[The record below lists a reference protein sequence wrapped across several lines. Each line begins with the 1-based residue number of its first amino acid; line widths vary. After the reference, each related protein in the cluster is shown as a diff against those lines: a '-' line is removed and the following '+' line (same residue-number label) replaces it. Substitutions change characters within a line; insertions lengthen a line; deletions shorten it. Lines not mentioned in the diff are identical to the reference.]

1 METLGATLT
10 KVCRVCSE
18 ELVIGVNWNESQ
30 ARQHRYFC
38 RNHHNYLRASG
49 LLGKEK
55 ILSSGIHKCNPFV
68 DETPAD
74 LNNLPSQSR
83 TVTKTVTVNE
93 RVNDQDYFRNQ
104 IALKLFNKCVVSGF
118 DLVELCEAAHIIPV
132 KGFNGP
138 DKPGNC
144 LLLVGGLHK
153 AFDRFMYTILP
164 CGTILVAPQYRESSL
179 GVYHCKR
186 VLVPLREDHRE
197 YLIWHNDRY
206 LDINYPDF
214 A

>member
-1 METLGATLT
+1 MV
-10 KVCRVCSE
+10 KRVVKLSAGICTFNYHTQNGGCTSIVE
-18 ELVIGVNWNESQ
+18 DGK
-30 ARQHRYFC
+30 RYC
-38 RNHHNYLRASG
+38 PYHMNMQRDYDRNRR
-49 LLGKEK
+49 GKK
-55 ILSSGIHKCNPFV
+55 NLSSGIHKCNPFV

-74 LNNLPSQSR
+74 LNNLPSQTR

-93 RVNDQDYFRNQ
+93 RANDQDYFRNQ

-132 KGFNGP
+132 KGYNGP

-153 AFDRFMYTILP
+153 AFDKFYFTILST
-164 CGTILVAPQYRESSL
+164 GLIIVRRDLRGSSL

-197 YLIWHNDRY
+197 YLLWHNNKFCREQ
-206 LDINYPDF
+206 
-214 A
+214 